1 MRRRMWQP
9 VLTAAAM
16 ALNFFTVASGGS
28 EAALPGAQDTNNT
41 ATAKS
46 QSKERREII
55 RKLIVQTLQVDIRK
69 VRPEARFIED
79 LGGHSL
85 SLAECRFKIEE
96 AFKLEIPE
104 QDAQKLARVRD
115 VFDYIEM
122 RVKKSK

>member
-1 MRRRMWQP
+1 MRRRMWRP

-28 EAALPGAQDTNNT
+28 EAGAQDTNNT

-46 QSKERREII
+46 LSKERREII
-55 RKLIVQTLQVDIRK
+55 RKLIAQTLQVDIRK

-104 QDAQKLARVRD
+104 QDAQKLTRVRD
-115 VFDYIEM
+115 VFDYVEM